1 MEVMAQTTTADAG
14 ACASTAPSTP
24 YADIR
29 ETHTGV
35 VVLIG
40 DRAYKIKKPVTTD
53 FLDYSTPASRERVC
67 AREVE
72 LNRRLAPDSYLGV
85 AHLSDPSGGPAE
97 PVIVMRR
104 YPDTRRLATMVRN
117 RDVVTGCLARIA
129 QVLTAFHDRADRGRI
144 IDAEGKVRAVGARW
158 QANITELRRSVGT
171 VITAEVLRDIEGLAN
186 QFIAGRAALF
196 TSRIEDRRIV
206 DGHGDLLADDIFCLP
221 GGVEILDCLEFDD
234 RLRYVDTIDDA
245 AFLAMDLEFL
255 GATDMASYF
264 LDRYIGLSGDRAP
277 ASLKDFYIAYRA
289 VVRAK
294 VDCIRV
300 GQGHPE
306 AARDASRHLK
316 IALAH
321 LRAGAVRL
329 VLVSGGPGTGKT
341 TVAHRLAERVGAQVI
356 STDDV
361 RRELQNSKT
370 ISGTPGVLD
379 RGLYSAQNVAAVY
392 DAVLRRAVLLLAGG
406 QSVIL
411 DGTWHDPRQRAN
423 AHDVAA
429 ATHAAVSEIVCV
441 ASGSTA
447 AERVRDRAPDDI
459 SDATPD
465 IARALA
471 TDVSQWPQAC
481 VMDTTRPIAETVRD
495 AEALWQHMVRPTPSH
510 STNTEKEE

>member
-1 MEVMAQTTTADAG
+1 MVHITTSDA
-14 ACASTAPSTP
+14 ATCASTTP
-24 YADIR
+24 TSAFAEIR

-53 FLDYSTPASRERVC
+53 FLDYSSPASRERAC

-72 LNRRLAPDSYLGV
+72 LNRRLAPHSYRGV
-85 AHLSDPSGGPAE
+85 AHLTNPSAGPAE

-104 YPDTRRLATMVRN
+104 YPDSRRLATMVRN
-117 RDVVTGCLARIA
+117 GEAVTGCLERIA
-129 QVLTAFHDRADRGRI
+129 EILTAFHDQADRGTT
-144 IDAEGKVRAVGARW
+144 IDAEGTVRAVGARW
-158 QANITELRRSVGT
+158 QANIAELCRSVGT
-171 VITAEVLRDIEGLAN
+171 VITAEVVRDIESLLT
-186 QFIAGRAALF
+186 QFLAGRAVLF
-196 TSRIEDRRIV
+196 SSRIEDRRIV

-255 GATDMASYF
+255 GTPDMANFF
-264 LDRYIGLSGDRAP
+264 LDRYITLSGDRAP
-277 ASLKDFYIAYRA
+277 ASLRDFYIAYRA

-306 AARDASRHLK
+306 AARDASRHLE

-392 DAVLRRAVLLLAGG
+392 DEVLRRAVLLLAGG

-441 ASGSTA
+441 ASGSAA
-447 AERVRDRAPDDI
+447 AERVRDRSPDDI

-471 TDVSQWPQAC
+471 IDVSQWQQAC

-495 AEALWQHMVRPTPSH
+495 ADALWQH
-510 STNTEKEE
+510 STNIEKEE